1 MSPRDFA
8 RTYASD
14 DRLFSGRFFSPEPIR
29 PESGDHV
36 AVVMLVPGAPER
48 KEDVFGYLY
57 HRLMLPPGSRS
68 GWKLWIRHIQS
79 RVSARL
85 LSRQVMT
92 EYTSIGGGS
101 SINRLSFEQR
111 HELSTRLK
119 EDARLP
125 DGVRFSTYVASPFG
139 TPSMAEAAR
148 EIEGEDV
155 THVILMPMFPQY
167 ATETSGRALAS
178 WEALIRTNRLL
189 PRPTTV
195 VAAFASREKYIR
207 SVNERIEQALQRF
220 PKHVRPDVELLFAAH
235 GVAVGSD
242 TEKQD
247 PYSDLVQQ
255 TVNTVMKQRG
265 HDRSYTLSFVRDR
278 SWGDQVSLDLQDK
291 LRRMA
296 RAGTRA
302 VAVVPVDHVS
312 EQFETAFLLDV
323 RMREVAE
330 AAGIPHYHVASGLN
344 CHPLFMECLTDL
356 VSESIA

>member
-1 MSPRDFA
+1 
-8 RTYASD
+8 
-14 DRLFSGRFFSPEPIR
+14 
-29 PESGDHV
+29 
-36 AVVMLVPGAPER
+36 
-48 KEDVFGYLY
+48 
-57 HRLMLPPGSRS
+57 
-68 GWKLWIRHIQS
+68 
-79 RVSARL
+79 
-85 LSRQVMT
+85 
-92 EYTSIGGGS
+92 
-101 SINRLSFEQR
+101 
-111 HELSTRLK
+111 
-119 EDARLP
+119 
-125 DGVRFSTYVASPFG
+125 
-139 TPSMAEAAR
+139 
-148 EIEGEDV
+148 
-155 THVILMPMFPQY
+155 MPMFPQY

-178 WEALIRTNRLL
+178 WEALIRTNRLS

-195 VAAFASREKYIR
+195 VAAFASREKYIL

-255 TVNTVMKQRG
+255 TVNTVMDQRG
-265 HDRSYTLSFVRDR
+265 HDRSYTQSFVRDR